1 MIDMGGKVAI
11 VTGGASGM
19 GQIAARRLAREGA
32 KVAIFD
38 VNEQGLADTAA
49 EADNI
54 TAFRCDIS
62 NLADVEAK
70 VAEVVRLM
78 AMLSLFNRQIDVLA
92 AVPDAQ
98 DRAIIK
104 DEFVEE
110 LEDACDDDPGMLLAG
125 AVDLAV
131 KETMEVFE

>member
-1 MIDMGGKVAI
+1 MTKNITRTAVA
-11 VTGGASGM
+11 ALFLLPL
-19 GQIAARRLAREGA
+19 GQIAQADEVMEQIIDAAAPYMHHSCGS
-32 KVAIFD
+32 VID
-38 VNEQGLADTAA
+38 VYGED
-49 EADNI
+49 
-54 TAFRCDIS
+54 
-62 NLADVEAK
+62 EAK

-92 AVPDAQ
+92 EIPDEQ
-98 DRAIIK
+98 DRAVIK

-131 KETMEVFE
+131 KETMEVFD